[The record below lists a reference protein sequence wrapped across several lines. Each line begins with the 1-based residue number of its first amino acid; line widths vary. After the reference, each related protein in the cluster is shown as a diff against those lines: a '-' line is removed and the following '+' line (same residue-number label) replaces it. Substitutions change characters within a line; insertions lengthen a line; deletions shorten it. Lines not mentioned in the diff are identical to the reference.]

1 MAYLL
6 DTNVISDVMRNPNGK
21 AASRMRP
28 FRSGELLTSVVV
40 QAEVRFGYTKSGV
53 LRQKIAA
60 EAILQHLRVEDWCA
74 PADLAYATI
83 RSELEKMGLG
93 MGQMDTLIAAHA
105 LVLDAVVVTD
115 DRAFPRVPGLKVEN
129 WQL

>member
-6 DTNVISDVMRNPNGK
+6 DTNIISNAMRQPLGK
-21 AASRMRP
+21 AADRMRP
-28 FRSGELLTSVVV
+28 FLSGELSTSVVV

-53 LRQKIAA
+53 LRQKVAA

-74 PADLAYATI
+74 PADLAYASI
-83 RSELEKMGLG
+83 RSELEKIGSS
-93 MGQMDTLIAAHA
+93 MGQMDMLIAAHA

-115 DRAFPRVPGLKVEN
+115 DRAFLRVSGLKVEN
-129 WQL
+129 WLL

>member
-6 DTNVISDVMRNPNGK
+6 DTNIISNVMRQPLGN
-21 AASRMRP
+21 AANRMRG
-28 FRSGELLTSVVV
+28 FRSGDLLTSVLV

-53 LRQKIAA
+53 VRQKIAA

-74 PADLAYATI
+74 PADLAYAAL
-83 RSELEKMGLG
+83 RSDLEAVGSS
-93 MGQMDTLIAAHA
+93 MGQIDMLIAAHA

-115 DRAFPRVPGLKVEN
+115 DRAFLRVAGLKVEN
-129 WQL
+129 WLL